1 MLDGQVK
8 VANGLGLNSLSGVY
22 HQKGSLAGG
31 DAAANLVAKVNVTR
45 SVNEVEAILLTAEQV
60 VHLNGM
66 ALYGN
71 AAFPLQIHV
80 VEQLLHLLAR
90 RYALGFVEQAVGQGA
105 LAVVDVCNNAKVPNV
120 LHEVCKGNLPL
131 PPLVQ
136 QNFRYLRMAKS
147 NRPALGRGLSALLND
162 YNAVTAADPGARGL
176 VSGIFEVSL
185 SQIQANP
192 KQPRSQFEEGPLEE
206 LAESIR
212 QLGIIQPITVRRTA
226 TDRFEIISGERR
238 FRAAQRAG
246 LDRIPVFVRLAD
258 DQQMIEM
265 ALVENI
271 QRRDL
276 DPMEVAFSFQRLME
290 ECSLTQLQVSQRV
303 GKQRSTVANFL
314 GLLKL
319 TLLVQAG
326 LRDRAISAGHAKA
339 LVGLDDPTLQDE
351 LYLDCVSQR
360 WSVRQLE
367 EAVRLVQHPDGIPG
381 SEAALPARPAGVRG
395 INDLA
400 SAQAF
405 KNILGLSAKVVKTA
419 QGSGTVTLK
428 FRSEEDLQKALKK
441 LGF

>member
-1 MLDGQVK
+1 
-8 VANGLGLNSLSGVY
+8 
-22 HQKGSLAGG
+22 
-31 DAAANLVAKVNVTR
+31 
-45 SVNEVEAILLTAEQV
+45 
-60 VHLNGM
+60 
-66 ALYGN
+66 
-71 AAFPLQIHV
+71 
-80 VEQLLHLLAR
+80 
-90 RYALGFVEQAVGQGA
+90 
-105 LAVVDVCNNAKVPNV
+105 
-120 LHEVCKGNLPL
+120 
-131 PPLVQ
+131 
-136 QNFRYLRMAKS
+136 MAKS

-162 YNAVTAADPGARGL
+162 YNAVSAADPGARGL
-176 VSGIFEVSL
+176 VSGIFEVSI

-258 DQQMIEM
+258 DQQMLEM

-351 LYLDCVSQR
+351 LYLDCVSQ
-360 WSVRQLE
+360 LE

-381 SEAALPARPAGVRG
+381 SEEALPARPAGVRG

>member
-1 MLDGQVK
+1 ML
-8 VANGLGLNSLSGVY
+8 
-22 HQKGSLAGG
+22 
-31 DAAANLVAKVNVTR
+31 
-45 SVNEVEAILLTAEQV
+45 
-60 VHLNGM
+60 
-66 ALYGN
+66 
-71 AAFPLQIHV
+71 
-80 VEQLLHLLAR
+80 
-90 RYALGFVEQAVGQGA
+90 
-105 LAVVDVCNNAKVPNV
+105 
-120 LHEVCKGNLPL
+120 
-131 PPLVQ
+131 
-136 QNFRYLRMAKS
+136 
-147 NRPALGRGLSALLND
+147 
-162 YNAVTAADPGARGL
+162 
-176 VSGIFEVSL
+176 
-185 SQIQANP
+185 
-192 KQPRSQFEEGPLEE
+192 
-206 LAESIR
+206 
-212 QLGIIQPITVRRTA
+212 
-226 TDRFEIISGERR
+226 
-238 FRAAQRAG
+238 
-246 LDRIPVFVRLAD
+246 
-258 DQQMIEM
+258 EM

-381 SEAALPARPAGVRG
+381 SEEALPARPAAVRG

-419 QGSGTVTLK
+419 EGSGTVTLK